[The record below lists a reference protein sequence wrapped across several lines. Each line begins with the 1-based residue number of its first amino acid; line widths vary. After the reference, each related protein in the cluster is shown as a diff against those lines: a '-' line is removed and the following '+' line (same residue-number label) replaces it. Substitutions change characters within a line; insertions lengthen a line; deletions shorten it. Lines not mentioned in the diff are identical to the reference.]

1 MSPRP
6 ARKARTL
13 LDDDAMSTA
22 SPPGLYTRLIASA
35 VFPLQERL
43 KQHDT
48 VQVRRSMELSQWWPA
63 ERIAELQLQR
73 LRALLTR
80 AGREVPYYR
89 DLFHRLGFDPAGL
102 RRLEDLAALPFLDK
116 ATIRAHTEALK
127 RPGAT
132 GLARFN
138 TGGSSGE
145 PLIFFIGKERV
156 SHDVAAKWRATR
168 WWGVDIGDPEIVVW
182 GSPIE
187 LGAQDSVRQWRDR
200 LMRTQLLPAFNMNEA
215 TLDGFL
221 LAIRQRRPR
230 MLFGYPSALSH
241 IARHASERGVAMND
255 LGIKV
260 AFVTSERLYDDQRRT
275 ISEVFGCGV
284 ANGYG
289 GRDAGFIA
297 HECPAGGMHLT
308 AEDIVLELVDAHGRQ
323 VPEGQPGEIVVTHL
337 ATSDFP
343 FIRYRTGD
351 VAVRDAGRCACGR
364 GLPMLKEIQGRTT
377 DFVIAAD
384 GTVMHGLA
392 LIYILRDLP
401 GVQKFKIVQHS
412 LERTQVFVQA
422 DDDLDRGGRQAA
434 IVEGFRRRLGAG
446 VQIDVAWVDEI
457 PAEKS
462 GKFRYVVSH
471 VADAA
476 RQREAACAT

>member
-1 MSPRP
+1 M
-6 ARKARTL
+6 
-13 LDDDAMSTA
+13 
-22 SPPGLYTRLIASA
+22 YTRLISSL

-43 KQHDT
+43 KSHDT
-48 VQVRRSMELSQWWPA
+48 VRVRRALEQSQWWDPQRLA
-63 ERIAELQLQR
+63 EYQLVR
-73 LRALLTR
+73 LRAMLAR
-80 AGREVPYYR
+80 AGAEVPYYR
-89 DLFHRLGFDPAGL
+89 DLFARLRFEPEAVRSVADL
-102 RRLEDLAALPFLDK
+102 RALPFLDK
-116 ATIRAHTEALK
+116 ATIRAHTEALR
-127 RPGAT
+127 RPGAS

-145 PLIFFIGKERV
+145 PLVFFIGKERV

-187 LGAQDSVRQWRDR
+187 LGAQDAIRHWRDR
-200 LMRTQLLPAFNMNEA
+200 LMRTQLLPAFNMNEK
-215 TLDGFL
+215 TLDSFL
-221 LAIRQRRPR
+221 ATIRRRRPR

-241 IARHASERGVAMND
+241 IALHAERRGATMSD

-260 AFVTSERLYDDQRRT
+260 AFVTSERLYDDQREN
-275 ISEVFGCGV
+275 ISRVFGCRV

-297 HECPAGGMHLT
+297 HECRDGGMHMT
-308 AEDIVLELVDAHGRQ
+308 VEDIVVELIDGQ
-323 VPEGQPGEIVVTHL
+323 GQCVPDGQPGEIVVTHL
-337 ATSDFP
+337 ATRDFP

-351 VAVRDAGRCACGR
+351 VAVRATAGCTCGR
-364 GLPMLKEIQGRTT
+364 GLPLLREIQGRST
-377 DFVIAAD
+377 DFVVAAD

-401 GVQKFKIVQHS
+401 GLKKFKIIQHS
-412 LERTQVFVQA
+412 CERTQVLMQVDAGFDKASHLPGIVQ
-422 DDDLDRGGRQAA
+422 
-434 IVEGFRRRLGAG
+434 GFKLRLGHG
-446 VQIDVAWVDEI
+446 VQVDVDWVHDI

-471 VADAA
+471 AQHP
-476 RQREAACAT
+476 RQQEAECAT